1 MFNLKFKY
9 PIGIDIASQDIY
21 AVQLKEIRQGFA
33 IRGLLHR
40 ELDEEV
46 TGIPDASDTLV
57 SLLKEIS
64 KNRQFLGKR
73 VVVHFPSQDIFSFP
87 IRFQVGNTET
97 IEEAILRESTERLP
111 FPIEEAIIDYP
122 SIVSLPSSEANEY
135 KATIVA
141 VHRDHMKQYLLMLK
155 QAGLIVEAVDFGVS
169 SLIRLHNHLYD
180 AIRNPI
186 ILCNIGQT
194 QSLLSV
200 VTKDSILAQ
209 HNVAWGIQILLR
221 RILTNLELSN
231 EKDKAKVLLMKYG
244 LVHEDRESCNNGPDV
259 TEDITT
265 DNIRRAIYQIIASY
279 MEELTYELHKII
291 GYVRSEEQNVVF
303 EGIYMYGQAPFIH
316 YLDHYLER
324 RLNSPTTLINPMT
337 KVALSDNSILPD
349 ISEGAPFAL
358 ALGLAMRKVPWL

>member
-1 MFNLKFKY
+1 
-9 PIGIDIASQDIY
+9 
-21 AVQLKEIRQGFA
+21 
-33 IRGLLHR
+33 
-40 ELDEEV
+40 
-46 TGIPDASDTLV
+46 
-57 SLLKEIS
+57 
-64 KNRQFLGKR
+64 
-73 VVVHFPSQDIFSFP
+73 
-87 IRFQVGNTET
+87 
-97 IEEAILRESTERLP
+97 
-111 FPIEEAIIDYP
+111 
-122 SIVSLPSSEANEY
+122 
-135 KATIVA
+135 
-141 VHRDHMKQYLLMLK
+141 MKQYLLMLK

-180 AIRNPI
+180 AIHNPI

-194 QSLLSV
+194 QSLLSI

-231 EKDKAKVLLMKYG
+231 EKDKAKILLIKYG

-279 MEELTYELHKII
+279 MEELTHELHKIV
-291 GYVRSEEQNVVF
+291 GYVRSEERNVVF
-303 EGIYMYGQAPFIH
+303 EGIYMYGQAPFIRC
-316 YLDHYLER
+316 LDHYLER

-337 KVALSDNSILPD
+337 KVALSDNSTLPD